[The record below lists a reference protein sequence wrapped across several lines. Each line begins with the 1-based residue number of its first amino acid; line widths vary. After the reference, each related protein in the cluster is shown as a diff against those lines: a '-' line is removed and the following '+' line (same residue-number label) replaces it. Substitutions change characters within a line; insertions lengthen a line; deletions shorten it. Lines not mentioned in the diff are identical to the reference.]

1 MQLNFAC
8 NVPFTFQL
16 ILLCR
21 APHKI
26 LLSVIMTTSNCN
38 SNWQQRLESTPKC
51 HQVGCPGDFDFE
63 FWCFAYLANT
73 LPWLVAK
80 TVSLLPP
87 TTWKPALLLDFG
99 FGQHSAP
106 TNTGIQCGYTWS
118 PTTSTPAATHTDADI
133 ITIETHRRT
142 EGLYSR
148 HYGLD
153 MDGGLDGLVR
163 DGTETRGEP
172 SRAGDLGSRPVNRQE
187 NKLNKIIVNTSRWFI
202 VKSRMSNDR
211 IFGYAC
217 CFIRREG
224 RSVPLSHF
232 TLLGSLAIGPQYN
245 FCCLT
250 PFFFC
255 SVFSFW
261 YLDVYFFFFAFFQPG
276 YCSFSYRYVSR
287 WFCLHFTGLVL
298 SIVALN
304 GIEWVEHFGVFSRCR
319 LGTSKN
325 SATFDSRPKL
335 KLSHGIWDL
344 GSESRELGVGG
355 LESWANNKTWW
366 WATRW
371 AMDDGRW
378 WRGSFLVI

>member
-245 FCCLT
+245 FCCLP
-250 PFFFC
+250 PFFFVRFLVFGIWTYIFCLFPAWLLLIFVSIRKPVILFTFYRACALYCC
-255 SVFSFW
+255 SKWHRMSWTFWCVFS
-261 YLDVYFFFFAFFQPG
+261 L
-276 YCSFSYRYVSR
+276 SFGDLQKQCHIR
-287 WFCLHFTGLVL
+287 FETE
-298 SIVALN
+298 A
-304 GIEWVEHFGVFSRCR
+304 
-319 LGTSKN
+319 K
-325 SATFDSRPKL
+325 AKP
-335 KLSHGIWDL
+335 WDL
-344 GSESRELGVGG
+344 GSGIGVARAGSWRSGVLG
-355 LESWANNKTWW
+355 KQ
-366 WATRW
+366 
-371 AMDDGRW
+371 
-378 WRGSFLVI
+378 